1 LILQHV
7 SVGLDQYFALSPAK
21 LDRNGITSSG
31 THLGMA
37 AITRNTTSEISGTQ
51 TFCSKCSI
59 VSIGGIDWITI
70 PRIAAQLRP
79 SSTKK
84 LEARMHGHNLLSLHR
99 FSTVSQYYRQK

>member
-1 LILQHV
+1 
-7 SVGLDQYFALSPAK
+7 VGLDQYFALSPAK

-37 AITRNTTSEISGTQ
+37 AVCAITRNTTSEISGTQ
-51 TFCSKCSI
+51 TFRSKCSI